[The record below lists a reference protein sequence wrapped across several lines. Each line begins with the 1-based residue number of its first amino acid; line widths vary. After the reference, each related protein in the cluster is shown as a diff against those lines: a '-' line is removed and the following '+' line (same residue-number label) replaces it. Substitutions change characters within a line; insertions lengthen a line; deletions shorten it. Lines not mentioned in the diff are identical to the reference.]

1 MLPRYQMTYA
11 IHRRQRKWVRLSG
24 YKVDRQARGTKRA
37 FMTEITHF
45 VALAFDLVDGGL
57 VAGEAV
63 DCASPAVAIQTAQG
77 QWKILGHAGA
87 VAFSRTSDFE
97 RPNSTT
103 GTCCAGLD
111 RCRTSTQKK
120 TMTHECRI
128 AVVIFGC
135 RYRRRRRR
143 IVRPAKRRSGN
154 ELRTWT
160 VQEAESQSARRSGRP
175 LASKN

>member
-63 DCASPAVAIQTAQG
+63 DCASPAVAIQTA
-77 QWKILGHAGA
+77 LGA
-87 VAFSRTSDFE
+87 VENPGA
-97 RPNSTT
+97 
-103 GTCCAGLD
+103 C
-111 RCRTSTQKK
+111 
-120 TMTHECRI
+120 
-128 AVVIFGC
+128 
-135 RYRRRRRR
+135 RRRRVQPHQRCR
-143 IVRPAKRRSGN
+143 KGQIQLQARAAPVWTGAGRVHERKR
-154 ELRTWT
+154 
-160 VQEAESQSARRSGRP
+160 
-175 LASKN
+175 